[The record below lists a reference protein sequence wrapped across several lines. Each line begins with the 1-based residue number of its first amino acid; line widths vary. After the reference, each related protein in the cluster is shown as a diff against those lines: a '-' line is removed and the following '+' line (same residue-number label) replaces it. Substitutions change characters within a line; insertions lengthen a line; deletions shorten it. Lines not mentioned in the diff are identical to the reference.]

1 MLLIKKYIAELL
13 GTYALVL
20 FGTGAIVV
28 NDVTN
33 NTITH
38 VGIALVFGAIV
49 TAMIYSFGKTSGAH
63 INPAVTIGFLL
74 VNKINIKDATFY
86 IVSQI
91 VGGLLASLTLLF
103 LFPEHSGLGTTL
115 PLDDNVSQS
124 FILEVILTLFLML
137 TIIQVSSNKGYQDF
151 TGLAVGLVV
160 MLEAM
165 FAGPIT
171 GASMNPA
178 RSIAP
183 ALVSGQTQYL
193 WVYIAAPILGAVL
206 AIGIWKYLS
215 SSSSSEK

>member
-1 MLLIKKYIAELL
+1 MQKYIAELL

-28 NDVTN
+28 NDLTN

-49 TAMIYSFGKTSGAH
+49 TAMIYSFGKISGAH
-63 INPAVTIGFLL
+63 INPAVTIGFWL
-74 VNKINIKDATFY
+74 VKKIKFRDVVFY
-86 IVSQI
+86 IIAQVF
-91 VGGLLASLTLLF
+91 GALLASITLWL
-103 LFPEHSGLGTTL
+103 LFPEHVDLGTTL
-115 PLDDNVSQS
+115 PLEGNTIQS
-124 FILEVILTLFLML
+124 FILEIILTLFLML
-137 TIIQVSSNKGYQDF
+137 TIVQVSSNKDYHDF
-151 TGLAVGLVV
+151 TGVAVGLVV

-183 ALVSGQTQYL
+183 ALISGQTQYL
-193 WVYIAAPILGAVL
+193 WIYIAAPIIGVGMAV
-206 AIGIWKYLS
+206 GIWKYFSLHS
-215 SSSSSEK
+215 TSK

>member
-1 MLLIKKYIAELL
+1 MKKYTAELL

-20 FGTGAIVV
+20 FGTGAIVI

-38 VGIALVFGAIV
+38 VGIAIVFGAIV
-49 TAMIYSFGKTSGAH
+49 TAMIYSFGKISGAH

-74 VNKINIKDATFY
+74 VNKISVKESVFY
-86 IVSQI
+86 IIAQV
-91 VGGLLASLTLLF
+91 VGGILASITLLTL
-103 LFPEHSGLGTTL
+103 FPKHLGLGTTL
-115 PLDDNVSQS
+115 PLHGNAMQS
-124 FILEVILTLFLML
+124 FILEIILTLFLML
-137 TIIQVSSNKGYQDF
+137 TIIQISSNKNYHDF
-151 TGLAVGLVV
+151 TGVAVGLVV

-183 ALVSGQTQYL
+183 AIISGQTQHL
-193 WVYIAAPILGAVL
+193 WLYIVAPVLGAMM
-206 AIGIWKYLS
+206 AIGIWKYFNTANS
-215 SSSSSEK
+215 SK

>member
-1 MLLIKKYIAELL
+1 MKKYTAELL

-38 VGIALVFGAIV
+38 VGIAIVFGAIV
-49 TAMIYSFGKTSGAH
+49 TAMIYSFGKISGAH

-74 VNKINIKDATFY
+74 VNKINLRDSVLY
-86 IVSQI
+86 IIAQVF
-91 VGGLLASLTLLF
+91 GGILASLTLQL
-103 LFPEHSGLGTTL
+103 LFPEHIGLGTTL
-115 PLDDNVSQS
+115 PLHDNAMQS
-124 FILEVILTLFLML
+124 FILEIILTFFLML
-137 TIIQVSSNKGYQDF
+137 TIIQVSSNKDYHDF
-151 TGLAVGLVV
+151 TGVAVGLVV

-183 ALVSGQTQYL
+183 ALISGQTQHL
-193 WVYIAAPILGAVL
+193 WVYIAAPVIGSIM
-206 AIGIWKYLS
+206 AIGIWKYFNTANRS
-215 SSSSSEK
+215 K